1 MKRYFITGLVI
12 LLPLAV
18 TLFIIVLLFNL
29 LTEPFVGI
37 VQAFFQHY
45 SILND
50 GFLLFS
56 ASQIQTLAAQILILV
71 FLFFFTVGL
80 GMLARWFFF
89 YYIIRLWDYLIH
101 RIPIVRSIYKT
112 SQEVINSIFSAD
124 GNSFKQ
130 VVLAPFP
137 SKDSLSIALITTDNV
152 EILNNPNT
160 TEMIAVYVPTTPNPT
175 SGYLV
180 FYKKS
185 DLIYVDMKVE
195 TAFKYILS
203 CGVIPAPFIPV
214 EMLKKNETEPGT

>member
-18 TLFIIVLLFNL
+18 TLFILVFLFNL

-45 SILND
+45 NILSN
-50 GFLLFS
+50 GFLIFS
-56 ASQIQTLAAQILILV
+56 ASQIQTLAAQILILL

-80 GMLARWFFF
+80 GMVARWFFF
-89 YYIIRLWDYLIH
+89 YYIIRLWDYVIH

-112 SQEVINSIFSAD
+112 SQEIINSIFSAD

-137 SKDSLSIALITTDNV
+137 SKESKSIALITTENV

-160 TEMIAVYVPTTPNPT
+160 NDMVAVYVPTTPNPT

-203 CGVIPAPFIPV
+203 CGVIPAPFVPQEGI
-214 EMLKKNETEPGT
+214 EQKDSEFEA